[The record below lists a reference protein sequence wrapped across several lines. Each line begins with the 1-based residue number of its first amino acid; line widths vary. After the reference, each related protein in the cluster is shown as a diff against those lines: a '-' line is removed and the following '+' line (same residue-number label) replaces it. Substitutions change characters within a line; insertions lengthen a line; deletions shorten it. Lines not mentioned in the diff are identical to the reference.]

1 MQEPALEVQE
11 PALGVQEP
19 ALGVQELVRGVQEP
33 ALQVRGFD
41 PSAPKAAVLLSYQ
54 RCGSTF
60 VGGIFNQNDEAFYMF
75 EPVDGVYS
83 AMYGTPP
90 GYNVPSDIYAYWNGT
105 YR

>member
-41 PSAPKAAVLLSYQ
+41 PRAPKAAVLLSYQ

>member
-1 MQEPALEVQE
+1 MQE

-19 ALGVQELVRGVQEP
+19 ALGVQEPVRGVQELVRGVQEP
-33 ALQVRGFD
+33 VRGFD

>member
-1 MQEPALEVQE
+1 MQE

-19 ALGVQELVRGVQEP
+19 ALGVQEPVRGVQELVRGVQEP
-33 ALQVRGFD
+33 VRGVRGFD

>member
-33 ALQVRGFD
+33 ALRVRGFD
-41 PSAPKAAVLLSYQ
+41 PSAPKGAVLLSYQ

>member
-1 MQEPALEVQE
+1 MQE

-33 ALQVRGFD
+33 ALRVRGFD